1 MSVHGNEKYDFSL
14 AVYRNNRSQVL
25 ILCHKHGAFNIK
37 AEVFMQGHGCK
48 TYGDIYRHT
57 MSREIEIRNA
67 GYMVVTIWESEWLD
81 YKSSNKVA

>member
-1 MSVHGNEKYDFSL
+1 MFM
-14 AVYRNNRSQVL
+14 VL
-25 ILCHKHGAFNIK
+25 NMIIHTAIK
-37 AEVFMQGHGCK
+37 DK